1 MRFFILIIVLLGI
14 FGLLFF
20 LNPGIFSKFNTAIIN
35 QPMQDFIPNK
45 KPVPI
50 KWQGEIFALIE
61 SGNGF
66 AIERIPKDKE
76 NPYVLASFRDPERRE
91 NIKGKVL
98 VTGTWEGLDCSAYQR
113 TVFFG
118 HCSLYV
124 LIDQIEELK

>member
-1 MRFFILIIVLLGI
+1 MRFFILVIILLGLA
-14 FGLLFF
+14 GLLFF
-20 LNPGIFSKFNTAIIN
+20 LNPGIFSKPNSAIIN
-35 QPMQDFIPNK
+35 QTMQDFIPNK
-45 KPVPI
+45 NPVSI